1 MAEKKKLF
9 IMVTHGPENP
19 ELATIPFVMRNAALS
34 AGIEVIMGFQA
45 NGVMLVKK
53 GCAEHVFAANFPPL
67 SELMEAFVELGGKM
81 YVCGPCVKSRKIE
94 DKDFIEDAKVV
105 NAPTFINEIMTSDK
119 TLVY

>member
-19 ELATIPFVMRNAALS
+19 ELATIPFVMGNAALS
-34 AGIEVIMGFQA
+34 AGIEVVMGFQA
-45 NGVMLVKK
+45 NGVMLVRK

-67 SELMEAFVELGGKM
+67 SELMDAFVELGGKM
-81 YVCGPCVKSRKIE
+81 YVCGPCVKSRKIDDE
-94 DKDFIEDAKVV
+94 DFVEDAKVV
-105 NAPTFINEIMTSDK
+105 NAPTFINEIMTADQ